1 MTISHGR
8 VPFVNSLR
16 LIYVT
21 RGIILL
27 VEVDASFVLL
37 LLSGT
42 TVIAGASLLSFFEE
56 TLSSLLILVDRASGL
71 SHWRSAVRILLAR
84 SLIVIT
90 EISGVAKTI
99 LLVERRRSLLGTDW
113 LFLSGRHGVH
123 SFILAHS

>member
-1 MTISHGR
+1 MS
-8 VPFVNSLR
+8 FVDSLG

-56 TLSSLLILVDRASGL
+56 SLSGLLILVDRASGL
-71 SHWRSAVRILLAR
+71 GHWRSAVRILLAR
-84 SLIVIT
+84 SLIVVT
-90 EISGVAKTI
+90 EVSGVTEAI
-99 LLVERRRSLLGTDW
+99 LLVE
-113 LFLSGRHGVH
+113 
-123 SFILAHS
+123 

>member
-1 MTISHGR
+1 MS
-8 VPFVNSLR
+8 FVYSLG

-56 TLSSLLILVDRASGL
+56 PLSSLLILVDRASGL

-84 SLIVIT
+84 SLIVVT
-90 EISGVAKTI
+90 EISGVAEAI
-99 LLVERRRSLLGTDW
+99 LLVE
-113 LFLSGRHGVH
+113 
-123 SFILAHS
+123 

>member
-1 MTISHGR
+1 M
-8 VPFVNSLR
+8 PFVYSLR

-56 TLSSLLILVDRASGL
+56 ALSSLLILVDRASRLG
-71 SHWRSAVRILLAR
+71 HWRSAVGILLAR